1 MIRLLLL
8 LSLTAFAAPKKKEPA
23 PPPAPPAPVV
33 DPEAWR
39 ATQPKP
45 GPESSWEAPVP
56 TTFTLSNGIPV
67 YLQSSRGLPLVS
79 VRVVMGL
86 GRETNSLGRAGL
98 QALTANMLDEGTKA
112 YTSADL
118 ASALAKLGAE
128 LRTSGGAE
136 SSTVALEALGGD
148 RLGPSLDLLAEVV
161 LNPRFDKD
169 DFARV
174 RQEVVDGIQA
184 ARSDPNDV
192 ARRAFAAQL
201 WGKDHPYGTPAVGTQ
216 ASVGALKLKD
226 VSTYYKLWW
235 HAGNAAIVVT
245 GDVDQATIQAELEK
259 RFGGWKKGKA
269 VRPPVLAPAVPVST
283 RIVFVE
289 QPGAVQTVLS
299 VGTAAMPRSSSEFP
313 AANVAGTFFGGMF
326 SSRLNINLREEHGW
340 TYGAFGGFS
349 ESRDYGTFGA
359 RSSVQADK
367 TALAL
372 QEIFKEL
379 ATAAGKAPTADEL
392 TMTRDYLLK
401 SLPGNFET
409 NGSTADSFAAS
420 HALGLKPEA
429 WRGFVADTLAVTPE
443 QAAAAA
449 KKYFDSKRMLVV
461 AVGPRTVTVEGKT
474 TDVVAELKGLG
485 YEFVESAP

>member
-8 LSLTAFAAPKKKEPA
+8 LSLTAFAAPKKKAPEPA
-23 PPPAPPAPVV
+23 PAPPAPVV

-39 ATQPKP
+39 ATQPGP
-45 GPESSWEAPVP
+45 GAEPAWEAPVP
-56 TTFTLSNGIPV
+56 TTFELSNGITV
-67 YLQSSRGLPLVS
+67 HFQASRTLPLVS
-79 VRVVMGL
+79 VRVVMEV
-86 GRETNSLGRAGL
+86 GRETNPKGRAGL
-98 QALTANMLDEGTKA
+98 QALTANLLDEGTKA
-112 YTSADL
+112 HSSAEL
-118 ASALAKLGAE
+118 AGALANLGAT
-128 LRTSGGAE
+128 LRTSGGPE
-136 SSTVALEALGGD
+136 SSTVSLEALGGD

-161 LNPRFDKD
+161 LTPRFDKG

-184 ARSDPNDV
+184 AKSDPNDV

-216 ASVGALKLKD
+216 ASVAALQLKD
-226 VSTYYKLWW
+226 VESYYKLWW

-245 GDVDQATIQAELEK
+245 GDVDQATLQAELER

-269 VRPPVLAPAVPVST
+269 IRPPVLAPAPPVAT
-283 RIVFVE
+283 RVVFVE

-299 VGTAAMPRSSSEFP
+299 VGTSGMPRASLEFP
-313 AANVAGTFFGGMF
+313 TANVAGTLFGGMF

-340 TYGAFGGFS
+340 SYGAFGGFT

-367 TALAL
+367 TAPAV

-379 ATAAGKAPTADEL
+379 AAAAGRVPTADEL
-392 TMTRDYLLK
+392 GMTRDYLLK

-409 NGSTADSFAAS
+409 NSATADSFAQALV
-420 HALGLKPEA
+420 LGLKPEA
-429 WRGFVADTLAVTPE
+429 WRSFVTDTRAVTAE

-449 KKYFDSKRMLVV
+449 RKYFDSKRMLVI
-461 AVGPRTVTVEGKT
+461 AVGPRTITVEGKT

-485 YEFVESAP
+485 YEFVEWTP